1 MEILDR
7 YLYDI
12 KKSLPKTD
20 RDEIINELEASI
32 LDEFEL
38 TEQTE
43 KDMETIILN
52 MGSPVTVASAYH
64 SNPLL
69 SKETEVFYFFL
80 IKVVSLAVA
89 IGLLIAKLTQL
100 VFSSEVVT
108 TASIISTIALSLP
121 NIFTSILTAIGMIT
135 IIIFIVDKKVGFKPR
150 EFKIGDL
157 TVLTKKETEVARVA
171 EIFKIIFTIPFI
183 VLINSNINTSID
195 GINLFADISNV
206 IMIIT
211 ALLIVDVLIFS
222 INLIKGSRS
231 KIMRRV
237 TQIKDIAGGL
247 FLGYLSTINIFNPDW
262 IEIPIFPRNIVKVV
276 FLVLAV
282 VTIYKAFKPKE
293 K

>member
-12 KKSLPKTD
+12 KRSLPKTD

-43 KDMETIILN
+43 KDMESIILN

-89 IGLLIAKLTQL
+89 AGLLIAKLTQL
-100 VFSSEVVT
+100 VFSGEVVT
-108 TASIISTIALSLP
+108 AASIISTVALSLP

-135 IIIFIVDKKVGFKPR
+135 VIIFILDKKAGFKPR
-150 EFKIGDL
+150 EFKISDL
-157 TVLTKKETEVARVA
+157 TVISKKETEISRVA
-171 EIFKIIFTIPFI
+171 EGFKILFSVPFI

-195 GINLFADISNV
+195 GINIFANISTV
-206 IMIIT
+206 TTIIT
-211 ALLIVDVLIFS
+211 AFIVVDIIIYT
-222 INLIKGSRS
+222 INLIKGSNN
-231 KIMRRV
+231 KTIQRV
-237 TQIKDIAGGL
+237 TQVKELANGV
-247 FLGYLSTINIFNPDW
+247 FLGYLATIDIFNPDW
-262 IEIPIFPRNIVKVV
+262 DMIPDFPRYIIKIVFIGLAIVTFYNV
-276 FLVLAV
+276 FN
-282 VTIYKAFKPKE
+282 PKE